1 MEAKRGK
8 SKREL
13 AQELVINIDFK
24 PKQKK
29 PRPNRDTKILAFFAE
44 KGGVGKTT
52 LCINLAYTFAEKGK
66 RVLIY
71 DCDVQRSLTAWVFGN
86 NIEAY
91 HETQANKLDN
101 FIKSILNNI
110 DTDKFSLSLA
120 DQVLD
125 INSDL
130 KPAFAAK
137 LHNELYVV
145 VGSRKLIDLEE
156 QISHTEGFCNAF
168 SMPKLN
174 MPKMPNQVSG
184 KIYHSIMKTAEY
196 YDIDYVF
203 VDMNPYPGSFVR
215 CLLMSS
221 HYVIIPSCLDYFCLE
236 MMHNMADNF
245 TRWEK
250 ATRKNAEFTKL
261 PGGNYPWPDHFPKF
275 LGFILNIF
283 SNSANLTETDD
294 LVAMQDD
301 VFWATEKTS
310 EITDNYFIFIA
321 HK

>member
-1 MEAKRGK
+1 MEAKKGK
-8 SKREL
+8 SKKEL
-13 AQELVINIDFK
+13 AKELVVNIDFK

-29 PRPNRDTKILAFFAE
+29 LRPNRNTKILAFFAE

-86 NIEAY
+86 NIEVY
-91 HETQANKLDN
+91 HENQANKLDN
-101 FIKSILNNI
+101 FIKSISNNI
-110 DTDKFSLSLA
+110 NKDKFSLSLA

-125 INSDL
+125 DDL
-130 KPAFAAK
+130 KPAFAAN
-137 LHNELYVV
+137 LHNNLYVV
-145 VGSRKLIDLEE
+145 VGSRRLIDLEE

-184 KIYHSIMKTAEY
+184 KIYHSILKTAEY
-196 YDIDYVF
+196 FDIDYVF

-250 ATRKNAEFTKL
+250 AIRKNAEFTKI

-283 SNSANLTETDD
+283 TNSAHLTQNDD

-301 VFWATEKTS
+301 AFWATMPTGD
-310 EITDNYFIFIA
+310 IFADN
-321 HK
+321 